1 MVDEKIRHAELF
13 LEADYQK
20 SKEFQAAL
28 AIGKGF
34 H

>member
-20 SKEFQAAL
+20 FAEFQAVL
-28 AIGKGF
+28 AIRKGF